1 MIDTLIFR
9 WSQIMYMY
17 YFLGFQIAAEW
28 GERKVK
34 DEEMLSPD
42 EKEGNRRKEEE
53 DKKMR
58 KEKGR
63 NIFLLALDGDVDFL
77 PDSVLKVLDIMKK
90 DEKIGA
96 ACGRIHPT
104 GSGYMKW
111 LQQYEYAFGHW
122 MQKATEH
129 ILGCV
134 LCSPGCFSLFRGE
147 AVMDDNV
154 MKTYTTLPTEAK
166 HHIQY
171 DQGEDRWLCTL
182 MLKQG
187 WRVEYTAASDS
198 YTACPL
204 TFKEFYNQR
213 RRWMPSTLLNVI
225 DLVRDWKDVVKKNDN
240 ISGAYMFYQLFNNII
255 GTTIGP
261 GFIVLMLIGA
271 SSLAFGLTSTEALIL
286 NLVLVGFFIFSCM
299 FMKRD
304 HQIMIAQILTLVY
317 AVMIIAV
324 YVGVAIQ
331 ISDDGPLSLSAL
343 ACFFTLGSAILPAIL
358 HPQEFNDVFCFI
370 IYLATV
376 PSMYLLLTVYSFFN
390 MDDSSWGTREVKAP
404 EADKS
409 GGGDKKAKKEGGVM
423 GFFRNITSGTFK
435 IPKLHHENE
444 DKIQALADQM
454 DRMEKM
460 LIHANKGDLPD
471 HIVKDLLKDVKVN
484 TEEEKGGGQDE
495 VDIKK
500 NNEEKEPMSEE
511 ALQKAKLRW
520 KKLRNDVK
528 TRAANKRLE
537 SMELEFLGE
546 AEGKSFWFNDED
558 GSPGGRINRERSPL
572 LFSAKRDHLSDKE
585 QFFWNNMIEKY
596 LYPLNPTPDEKKR
609 VADELKEFKTQVSL
623 GFVLV
628 NIMWV
633 TAIFMLQAYQ
643 DVLGMRW
650 PLGAK
655 GPNLVF
661 DQADLEKANVI
672 TLNYEYL
679 QLDPIGLVFVVAFIV
694 VICLMTIGM
703 LMHRVVTL
711 EQIVA
716 HTKLRKKEVVAERP
730 IDVLE
735 NMRADYRE
743 DKRRLGDGET
753 MKEKVEYYLQ
763 TQERKLNQKHGKRN
777 GILSRGGI

>member
-1 MIDTLIFR
+1 
-9 WSQIMYMY
+9 MYMY
-17 YFLGFQIAAEW
+17 YFLGFQIAAEH
-28 GERKVK
+28 GEKTPNDEGKMTLQQIQDKEK
-34 DEEMLSPD
+34 DD
-42 EKEGNRRKEEE
+42 KEE
-53 DKKMR
+53 
-58 KEKGR
+58 R
-63 NIFLLALDGDVDFL
+63 NKRGSNIYLLALDGDVDFL

-90 DEKIGA
+90 DDKIGA

-225 DLVRDWKDVVKKNDN
+225 DLVSDWKDVVEKNDN

-271 SSLAFGLTSTEALIL
+271 SSLAFGLTSTESLIL
-286 NLVLVGFFIFSCM
+286 NALLVGFFIFSCM

-304 HQIMIAQILTLVY
+304 HQIMIAQVLTLVY

-324 YVGVAIQ
+324 YIGVAIQ
-331 ISDDGPLSLSAL
+331 IGEDGPLSLSAM
-343 ACFFTLGSAILPAIL
+343 ACFFTLGSAVLPAIL

-390 MDDSSWGTREVKAP
+390 MDDSSWGTREVKTP
-404 EADKS
+404 ESEKAA
-409 GGGDKKAKKEGGVM
+409 GGGKKPKKEGGVM
-423 GFFRNITSGTFK
+423 GFFRSITSGNFK
-435 IPKLHHENE
+435 LPKLHNTNE
-444 DKIQALADQM
+444 DKIQAMSDKIINKLDCL

-460 LIHANKGDLPD
+460 LIHANKGVLPD
-471 HIVKDLLKDVKVN
+471 DIVKDILKDVKKN
-484 TEEEKGGGQDE
+484 PEEKKEEGQDE
-495 VDIKK
+495 VDSKKQNVKVKDKWIKYYRMVVQ
-500 NNEEKEPMSEE
+500 NLPEE
-511 ALQKAKLRW
+511 R
-520 KKLRNDVK
+520 KKRIEK
-528 TRAANKRLE
+528 Q
-537 SMELEFLGE
+537 FLDWAID
-546 AEGKSFWFNDED
+546 AEGDSFWINDI
-558 GSPGGRINRERSPL
+558 GSSSAGRINKERSPI
-572 LFSAKRDHLSDKE
+572 LFNAKRKDLDSNERK
-585 QFFWNNMIEKY
+585 FWRNMIKEY
-596 LYPLNPTPDEKKR
+596 LYPLNPSKEEKAKT
-609 VADELKEFKTQVSL
+609 AEELKQFKTQISL

-643 DVLGMRW
+643 DILGMRW
-650 PLGAK
+650 PLGGK
-655 GPNLVF
+655 LNDLYF
-661 DQADLEKANVI
+661 DQDDLETANVV
-672 TLNYEYL
+672 TLHYEYL
-679 QLDPIGLVFVVAFIV
+679 KLDPIGLVFVVAFII
-694 VICLMTIGM
+694 VICLMTFGM
-703 LMHRVVTL
+703 LLHRIVTL

-716 HTKLRKKEVVAERP
+716 DTHLTKKEIVADRP
-730 IDVLE
+730 IDILE
-735 NMRADYRE
+735 NMRVAYRM
-743 DKRRLGDGET
+743 DKTKLGNKAT
-753 MKEKVEYYLQ
+753 MKEKVNFFLQ
-763 TQERKLNQKHGKRN
+763 AEEAKLNQN
-777 GILSRGGI
+777 YFDLM

>member
-1 MIDTLIFR
+1 MPFNFR

-17 YFLGFQIAAEW
+17 YFLGFQIAAEE
-28 GERKVK
+28 GYRVVK
-34 DEEMLSPD
+34 DEEYLTPD
-42 EKEGNRRKEEE
+42 QKEENRKKEERDKKKRKEE
-53 DKKMR
+53 
-58 KEKGR
+58 GR

-90 DEKIGA
+90 DDKIGA

-154 MKTYTTLPTEAK
+154 MRTYTTLPTEAK

-225 DLVRDWKDVVKKNDN
+225 DLVSDWKDVVQKNDN

-271 SSLAFGLTSTEALIL
+271 SSLAFGLTSNESLIL
-286 NLVLVGFFIFSCM
+286 NIVLVGFFIFSCM

-304 HQIMIAQILTLVY
+304 HQIIIAQVLTLVY

-343 ACFFTLGSAILPAIL
+343 ACFFTLGSAILPAML

-390 MDDSSWGTREVKAP
+390 MDDSSWGTREVKTP
-404 EADKS
+404 ESEKAA
-409 GGGDKKAKKEGGVM
+409 GGDKKPIKEGGVM
-423 GFFRNITSGTFK
+423 GFFRNLTSGTFK
-435 IPKLHHENE
+435 MPKLHHENE
-444 DKIQALADQM
+444 DKIQDLADKM
-454 DRMEKM
+454 DRMEKI
-460 LIHANKGDLPD
+460 LLHANKENLPD
-471 HIVKDLLKDVKVN
+471 DILKDLLKDKKVKS
-484 TEEEKGGGQDE
+484 EDEKGKGQDE
-495 VDIKK
+495 VDNKK
-500 NNEEKEPMSEE
+500 KREEETPMSED
-511 ALQKAKLRW
+511 AHSRAKSLWRRLR
-520 KKLRNDVK
+520 KDVK
-528 TRAANKRLE
+528 TKAATKRLE
-537 SMELEFLGE
+537 SMEMEFLGQ
-546 AEGKSFWFNDED
+546 AEGKSFWINCEKD
-558 GSPGGRINRERSPL
+558 SPAGRINKDRSPL
-572 LFSAKRDHLSDKE
+572 LYHAEREGLDPKE
-585 QFFWNNMIEKY
+585 KFFWNNMIEKY
-596 LYPLNPTPDEKKR
+596 LYPLNPSAEEK
-609 VADELKEFKTQVSL
+609 AQTAEELKQFKTQVSL
-623 GFVLV
+623 GFVLI

-655 GPNLVF
+655 GPVLYF
-661 DQADLEKANVI
+661 DQADLEKANVV

-679 QLDPIGLVFVVAFIV
+679 QLDPIGLVFVIAFIA

-716 HTKLRKKEVVAERP
+716 HTKLRKKEIVAERP
-730 IDVLE
+730 IDILE
-735 NMRADYRE
+735 NMRVAFRI
-743 DKRRLGDGET
+743 DKRKLGDG
-753 MKEKVEYYLQ
+753 MKMQEKVEFFLQ
-763 TQERKLNQKHGKRN
+763 AEERKLNQKHGKRN
-777 GILSRGGI
+777 GIVSRGQS